1 MNIDMNKDM
10 MKSLRQ
16 AMLSTA
22 AAALV
27 SIGFTACSEDTFVTQ
42 NTTAPVDGSYQVC
55 IPASKSGA
63 GTRAIAYNS
72 ETGGYDATFE
82 MTDKIIVYNV
92 TQKAESSK
100 LTEGGWTQL
109 TTLSPD
115 ANGKSANLIGEL
127 GFSRWDDET
136 GTRVAITPAKGDEL
150 MLLYNNINYGNWE
163 FGYSNWSGE
172 IIPDYAIAKVTIESI
187 NDGVI
192 KTSAA
197 SFENPQS
204 AYRINF
210 TGIGS
215 GVKIKKV
222 TIESEQRKLV
232 NYYDPLNIEWPNYF
246 GSVNYSYEGE
256 GTDQQELTFML
267 RFANRPDYETSES
280 GDVITFRAV
289 GSDGHYYVGT
299 KTVENELV
307 EGLYYL
313 ADVAMADAGLAMT
326 LTNDATEE
334 KTIVDS
340 WVQIFSS
347 EAPYTLENTG
357 FGQDFEW
364 YGGQNSLTFK
374 NIYLNTQAEGFR
386 LFSGDD
392 DDTKNHNLVLEGEN
406 TLYCYDDYQ
415 GIKVWDNCSLYI
427 SAKSEGGKLNITKGR
442 LYLSNATTTIKSGE
456 ITVNGEVAFSNNSI
470 LKVEGGVLSTKR
482 FDSWGGE
489 NSCIISK
496 GAKLR
501 IANDGYIPEGLIKA
515 AEGYV
520 LTVSQE
526 GEYLVYTAIEDD
538 GSGLA
543 KSIVVSPATATLF
556 YSSSNRQGIDL
567 RAYVYPETATD
578 KSVTWTTS
586 NPDVVQVDEY
596 GWAYSTGVGTATV
609 TATTNDGSNLSAKC
623 EITVK
628 PLGGIWYEYENRE
641 VNVTPD
647 SKPFIHPLVQEGNIT
662 SITYTSSDTSIAT
675 VNASTG
681 EVTIAAGA
689 TVGQSVTITA
699 TATVEEDGKYICPEW
714 RREASYTVKLVPS
727 TGQGVHEGYT
737 PASW

>member
-1 MNIDMNKDM
+1 MNKDM

-699 TATVEEDGKYICPEW
+699 TATVEEDGKYIYPEW

>member
-392 DDTKNHNLVLEGEN
+392 DDTKKHSLVLEGEN

-699 TATVEEDGKYICPEW
+699 TATVEEDGKYIYPEW

>member
-1 MNIDMNKDM
+1 
-10 MKSLRQ
+10 
-16 AMLSTA
+16 
-22 AAALV
+22 
-27 SIGFTACSEDTFVTQ
+27 
-42 NTTAPVDGSYQVC
+42 
-55 IPASKSGA
+55 
-63 GTRAIAYNS
+63 
-72 ETGGYDATFE
+72 
-82 MTDKIIVYNV
+82 
-92 TQKAESSK
+92 
-100 LTEGGWTQL
+100 
-109 TTLSPD
+109 
-115 ANGKSANLIGEL
+115 
-127 GFSRWDDET
+127 
-136 GTRVAITPAKGDEL
+136 
-150 MLLYNNINYGNWE
+150 MLLYNNINYGDWAFN
-163 FGYSNWSGE
+163 YSNWSGE

-232 NYYDPLNIEWPNYF
+232 NYYEPFNIEWPNNF
-246 GSVNYSYEGE
+246 GVVNYSYEGE

-267 RFANRPDYETSES
+267 RFANRPDYETSAP

-307 EGLYYL
+307 DGLYYL
-313 ADVAMADAGLAMT
+313 ADVAMTDAGLAMT
-326 LTNDATEE
+326 LTNNTTGELVELYEWTSISTKDA
-334 KTIVDS
+334 
-340 WVQIFSS
+340 
-347 EAPYTLENTG
+347 AYTAANVGYNNVLG
-357 FGQDFEW
+357 W
-364 YGGQNSLTFK
+364 YGGDNTLTFK
-374 NIYLNTQAEGFR
+374 NLTLRNEGNVIRLYTDESDIENTR
-386 LFSGDD
+386 KHHLILD
-392 DDTKNHNLVLEGEN
+392 GEN
-406 TLYCYDDYQ
+406 ILCSNED
-415 GIKVWDNCSLYI
+415 IDNFNINNNSSLII
-427 SAKSEGGKLNITKGR
+427 SGLSGGKLIIEKGGMHVFEN
-442 LYLSNATTTIKSGE
+442 STMTIESGE
-456 ITVNGEVAFSNNSI
+456 IIVNSRLGMHGNSE
-470 LKVEGGVLSTKR
+470 LKIEGGVLTTNALEA
-482 FDSWGGE
+482 WNE
-489 NSCIISK
+489 TTSCVISK
-496 GAKLR
+496 DGKLR
-501 IANDGYIPEGLIKA
+501 IAKDCYVREGFIKA

-543 KSIVVSPATATLF
+543 KSIVVTPATATLY
-556 YSSSNRQGIDL
+556 YSSFDNQGIDL

-586 NPDVVQVDEY
+586 NPDVVQVNEY
-596 GWAYSTGVGTATV
+596 GVYLTGVGIATV
-609 TATTNDGSNLSAKC
+609 TATTNDGTGLSAKC

-641 VNVTPD
+641 VNVAPE
-647 SKPFIHPLVQEGNIT
+647 SKPFIQPIVQEGNIT

-699 TATVEEDGKYICPEW
+699 TATVEEDGKYIYPEW
-714 RREASYTVKLVPS
+714 RREASYTVTLVPS